1 MDIDTMQ
8 KMITAEGRGNR
19 AGAIHTPI
27 VEYGIVAGAI
37 IFTG

>member
-8 KMITAEGRGNR
+8 KMITAEGIV
-19 AGAIHTPI
+19 AGAIYTPI
-27 VEYGIVAGAI
+27 VEYGIVVGAI

>member
-8 KMITAEGRGNR
+8 KMITAEGIV

-27 VEYGIVAGAI
+27 VEYGIVVGAI